1 MKRWGRSQG
10 RGCCNGRAH
19 RVPDPCSRKRAS
31 IPLTKSHPGRERYP
45 DPSTK
50 GPEERQNDL
59 QEEGTGQVDGR
70 EGALKLL
77 LCTGGLAVAI
87 PGASVNLSAGA
98 VGIALGVLG
107 YFLGA
112 RRLGRHVSS
121 LALPHSSSWRPP
133 APASSPV

>member
-1 MKRWGRSQG
+1 M
-10 RGCCNGRAH
+10 
-19 RVPDPCSRKRAS
+19 
-31 IPLTKSHPGRERYP
+31 
-45 DPSTK
+45 
-50 GPEERQNDL
+50 
-59 QEEGTGQVDGR
+59 QEEGTGQVNGR

-87 PGASVNLSAGA
+87 LGASVNLSAGA

-121 LALPHSSSWRPP
+121 LALPHSSSWLPP